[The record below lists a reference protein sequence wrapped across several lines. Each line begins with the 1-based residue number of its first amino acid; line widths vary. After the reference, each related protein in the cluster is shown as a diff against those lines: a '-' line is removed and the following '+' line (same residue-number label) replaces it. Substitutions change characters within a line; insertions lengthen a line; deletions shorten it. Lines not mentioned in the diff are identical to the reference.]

1 MATRTKGEQV
11 EHGTLVRRASYMAFM
26 LGLLSLVLL
35 ARLGYLQLI
44 QHGYYAGQALGNQV
58 QGRKIPPRR
67 GIILDR
73 NGEVLVANRA
83 GFRLIVVP
91 EQVDDMAG
99 TLGRLAHSGILK
111 PENQSELVESSR
123 RWQSFEA
130 VPIRTRLSDE
140 VVARFAVVRHH
151 FAGVDIE
158 GLLLREYPLG
168 AAGAH
173 GLGYVSAVSAE
184 DRNRLEPEEYAG
196 ISHLGKTGVEASYEH
211 YLRGSAGS
219 ERVVTNAYGRPL
231 SRTLELEPEPGAD
244 LILAIDRN
252 LQAEAY
258 AAMNSRRGAVVAID
272 PRDGG
277 VLALVSSPAFD
288 PNEFV
293 AGMDAGAFAKLNR
306 NTDRPMFNRAVRG
319 AYPPGSTIKPM
330 LAFTA
335 LTAGHREAGHTI
347 NCPGSFRLPGSRRL
361 FRDWKRV
368 GHGAMNLHDAV
379 AQSCDV
385 YFYQLARDMNVEG
398 LNESLV
404 QFGLGTP
411 TGVDLVGEG
420 AGIVPSRAWK
430 RANFSDPAQQPWF
443 PGDTVVAG
451 IGQGYLTVTPLQLAQ
466 AAAQLAMRGRRF
478 KPRLVEAIRY
488 PPSDSLVR
496 MPPVQTG
503 SLAPEEVEH
512 WRTVVDSMVAAVH
525 DPLGTAMTTG
535 ERLDFLIAGKTGT
548 SQVRAMPQ
556 DGEEVSEEVEERF
569 RDHSLFVAFAPVH
582 DPVIALA
589 VIVENGGSGSGP
601 AAEVAGRL
609 LEIYLAGNA
618 PPDLAARGGTPR
630 RAETGETPAW
640 QGARSAHSATMQA
653 TSNAVQA
660 GWIAGRT
667 QRGFR
672 RALPGARAR

>member
-1 MATRTKGEQV
+1 
-11 EHGTLVRRASYMAFM
+11 MAFL
-26 LGLLSLVLL
+26 LGLLSMVLL
-35 ARLGYLQLI
+35 ARLSYLQLI

-58 QGRKIPPRR
+58 QARKVPPRR

-83 GFRLIVVP
+83 GFRLILVP

-111 PENQSELVESSR
+111 PGNQAELVESSR
-123 RWQSFEA
+123 RSQPFEA
-130 VPIRTRLSDE
+130 IPIRTRLTDE
-140 VVARFAVVRHH
+140 LVARFAVVRHR

-173 GLGYVSAVSAE
+173 GLGYVTAVSADDKE
-184 DRNRLEPEEYAG
+184 RMAPEEYAG
-196 ISHLGKTGVEASYEH
+196 IPHIGKTGVEGSYED

-231 SRTLELEPEPGAD
+231 SRTQELEPEPGAD
-244 LILAIDRN
+244 LLLAIDRS

-258 AAMNSRRGAVVAID
+258 AAMDSRRGAVVAID
-272 PRDGG
+272 PNDGG

-288 PNEFV
+288 PNDFV
-293 AGMDAGAFAKLNR
+293 AGMGREAFAELNR

-335 LTAGHREAGHTI
+335 LTAGHRAADHTI
-347 NCPGSFRLPGSRRL
+347 NCWGSFRLPGSTRL
-361 FRDWKRV
+361 FRDWKRE
-368 GHGAMNLHDAV
+368 GHGAMNLHDAI

-398 LNESLV
+398 LHEGLV
-404 QFGLGTP
+404 QFGFGTP
-411 TGVDLVGEG
+411 TGLDLAGEG

-466 AAAQLAMRGRRF
+466 AVAQLAMRGRRY
-478 KPRLVEAIRY
+478 KPRLVEAIRD
-488 PPSDSLVR
+488 PASGSLVR
-496 MPPVQTG
+496 LPPLQTG
-503 SLAPEEVEH
+503 VLAPEAVEH
-512 WRTVVDSMVAAVH
+512 WRTIVDSMVAVVH
-525 DPLGTAMTTG
+525 GPRGTARTTG
-535 ERLDFLIAGKTGT
+535 AGLDFRIAGKTGT

-556 DGEEVSEEVEERF
+556 DDAEIPEEVEERF

-601 AAEVAGRL
+601 AAEVASRL
-609 LEIYLAGNA
+609 LETYLAGNA
-618 PPDLAARGGTPR
+618 PPDL
-630 RAETGETPAW
+630 
-640 QGARSAHSATMQA
+640 
-653 TSNAVQA
+653 V
-660 GWIAGRT
+660 
-667 QRGFR
+667 
-672 RALPGARAR
+672 ARAQ

>member
-1 MATRTKGEQV
+1 
-11 EHGTLVRRASYMAFM
+11 MAFM
-26 LGLLSLVLL
+26 LGLLSLVLF
-35 ARLGYLQLI
+35 ARLSYLQLI

-58 QGRKIPPRR
+58 QGRKVPPRR

-73 NGEVLVANRA
+73 NGEVIVANRA
-83 GFRLIVVP
+83 GFRLTLVP

-99 TLGRLAHSGILK
+99 TLRRLTHSGILK

-123 RWQSFEA
+123 RWQPFEA
-130 VPIRTRLSDE
+130 IPIRTRLSDE
-140 VVARFAVVRHH
+140 LVARFAVVRHR

-173 GLGYVSAVSAE
+173 GLGYVSVVSAE
-184 DRNRLEPEEYAG
+184 DRNRLEQEEYAG
-196 ISHLGKTGVEASYEH
+196 ISHLGKTGVEASYED

-219 ERVVTNAYGRPL
+219 ERVVTNAYGRSL

-244 LILAIDRN
+244 LLLAIDRN

-258 AAMNSRRGAVVAID
+258 AAMDSRRGAVVAID

-277 VLALVSSPAFD
+277 LLVLVSSPAFD
-288 PNEFV
+288 PNDFV
-293 AGMDAGAFAKLNR
+293 AGMDSDAFAELNR

-319 AYPPGSTIKPM
+319 GYPPGSTVKPM
-330 LAFTA
+330 LALTA
-335 LTAGHREAGHTI
+335 LTAGRREADHTI
-347 NCPGSFRLPGSRRL
+347 DCRGSFRLPGSSRV
-361 FRDWKRV
+361 FRDWQRE
-368 GHGAMNLHDAV
+368 GHGAMNLHDAI

-385 YFYQLARDMNVEG
+385 YFYQLAREMNVEG

-404 QFGLGTP
+404 QFGFGTP
-411 TGVDLVGEG
+411 TGVDLIGEG

-430 RANFSDPAQQPWF
+430 RANFSDRAQQRWF

-466 AAAQLAMRGRRF
+466 AVAQLAMRGRRY
-478 KPRLVEAIRY
+478 KPRLVEAIRD
-488 PPSDSLVR
+488 PASGNLVR

-503 SLAPEEVEH
+503 TLAPEAAEH
-512 WRTVVDSMVAAVH
+512 WRTVVDSMVSVVH
-525 DPLGTAMTTG
+525 GPRGTARATG
-535 ERLDFLIAGKTGT
+535 ARLDFRMAGKTGT

-556 DGEEVSEEVEERF
+556 DDEEMPEEVEERF

-582 DPVIALA
+582 DPVIAIA

-601 AAEVAGRL
+601 AAEVASRL
-609 LEIYLAGNA
+609 LEAYLAGNA
-618 PPDLAARGGTPR
+618 PPDL
-630 RAETGETPAW
+630 
-640 QGARSAHSATMQA
+640 
-653 TSNAVQA
+653 V
-660 GWIAGRT
+660 
-667 QRGFR
+667 
-672 RALPGARAR
+672 ARAQ

>member
-1 MATRTKGEQV
+1 MPSRHKGEHV
-11 EHGTLVRRASYMAFM
+11 EPGTLVRRATYMAFL

-35 ARLGYLQLI
+35 ARLSHLQLI
-44 QHGYYAGQALGNQV
+44 RHGYYAGQALGNQV
-58 QGRKIPPRR
+58 QARKVPPRR

-83 GFRLIVVP
+83 GFRLILVP
-91 EQVDDMAG
+91 EQVDDMDG

-111 PENQSELVESSR
+111 PENQAELVESSR
-123 RWQSFEA
+123 RSQPFEA
-130 VPIRTRLSDE
+130 IPIRTRLTDE
-140 VVARFAVVRHH
+140 LVARFAVVRHQ

-173 GLGYVSAVSAE
+173 GLGYVTAVSGE
-184 DRNRLEPEEYAG
+184 DKARLNPQEYAG
-196 ISHLGKTGVEASYEH
+196 IPHIGKTGVEGSYEDQ
-211 YLRGSAGS
+211 LRGSAGS

-231 SRTLELEPEPGAD
+231 SRTQELEPEPGAD

-258 AAMNSRRGAVVAID
+258 AAMDSRRGAVVAID
-272 PRDGG
+272 PNDGG

-288 PNEFV
+288 PNDFV
-293 AGMDAGAFAKLNR
+293 AGMGREEFAELNR
-306 NTDRPMFNRAVRG
+306 NTDRPMFNRALRG

-335 LTAGHREAGHTI
+335 LTAGHRAADQTI
-347 NCPGSFRLPGSRRL
+347 NCRGSFRLPGSRRP
-361 FRDWKRV
+361 FRCWKRE
-368 GHGAMNLHDAV
+368 GHGAMNLHDAI

-398 LNESLV
+398 LHDSLV
-404 QFGLGTP
+404 QFGFGTP
-411 TGVDLVGEG
+411 TGLDLAGEG

-443 PGDTVVAG
+443 PGDTVNAG
-451 IGQGYLTVTPLQLAQ
+451 IGQGYVTVTPLQLAQ
-466 AAAQLAMRGRRF
+466 AVAQLAMRGRRY
-478 KPRLVEAIRY
+478 KPRLVEAIRD
-488 PPSDSLVR
+488 PASGSLLR

-503 SLAPEEVEH
+503 LLAPEAAEH
-512 WRTVVDSMVAAVH
+512 WRAVVDAMVAVVH
-525 DPLGTAMTTG
+525 GPRGTARATG
-535 ERLDFLIAGKTGT
+535 AALDFRIAGKTGT

-556 DGEEVSEEVEERF
+556 DDAEIPEEVEERF

-601 AAEVAGRL
+601 AAEVASRL
-609 LEIYLAGNA
+609 LETYLAGNA
-618 PPDLAARGGTPR
+618 PPDL
-630 RAETGETPAW
+630 
-640 QGARSAHSATMQA
+640 
-653 TSNAVQA
+653 V
-660 GWIAGRT
+660 
-667 QRGFR
+667 
-672 RALPGARAR
+672 ARAQ